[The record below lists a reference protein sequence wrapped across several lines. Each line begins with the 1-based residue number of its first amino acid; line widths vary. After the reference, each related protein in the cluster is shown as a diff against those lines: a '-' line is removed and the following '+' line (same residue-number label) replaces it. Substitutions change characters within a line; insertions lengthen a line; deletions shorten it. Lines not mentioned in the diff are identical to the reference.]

1 VIIGVGVD
9 VVDVERFKW
18 MMRKSTSMIDRTFSS
33 GEARDTKGTSRSAES
48 LAARFAA
55 KEAVVKALGDRG
67 TLRPNDVEVLTHES
81 GRPSILLS
89 GELLAISDELGI
101 TNWHVSLAHDG
112 DQAIAYVIA
121 ESRSLT

>member
-1 VIIGVGVD
+1 MIIGVGID

-18 MMRKSTSMIDRTFSS
+18 MMRRSTTMIDRTFSP
-33 GEARDTKGTSRSAES
+33 GEARDAKGTSRSAES

-67 TLRPNDVEVLTHES
+67 KLRPNDVEVLTRES
-81 GRPSILLS
+81 GRPSISLS
-89 GELLAISDELGI
+89 GELLAISDDLGI

-112 DQAIAYVIA
+112 GQAIAYVIA